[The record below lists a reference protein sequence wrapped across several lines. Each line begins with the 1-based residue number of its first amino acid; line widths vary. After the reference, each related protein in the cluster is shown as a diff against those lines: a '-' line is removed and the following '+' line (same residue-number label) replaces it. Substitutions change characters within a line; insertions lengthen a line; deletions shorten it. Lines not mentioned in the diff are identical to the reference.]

1 MRNYHSFLRG
11 CLAGA
16 KVVSFIVTLIGSFV
30 VGILLS
36 VLMAAIVKHSELS
49 HNLVLEQG
57 LVVLFVYVP

>member
-1 MRNYHSFLRG
+1 M
-11 CLAGA
+11 
-16 KVVSFIVTLIGSFV
+16 VSFIVTLIGSFV